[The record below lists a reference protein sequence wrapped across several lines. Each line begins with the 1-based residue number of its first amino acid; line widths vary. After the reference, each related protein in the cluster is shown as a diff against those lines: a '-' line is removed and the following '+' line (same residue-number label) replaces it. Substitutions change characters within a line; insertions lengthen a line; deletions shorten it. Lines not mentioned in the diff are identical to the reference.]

1 MSKKLSELKDEDML
15 IVNGYDVVSKEDFLN
30 DLEFYKNKA
39 ERVYTTTQYKAH
51 IDAKYMLEDAFER
64 EYDNNNMY
72 EEWFD
77 NIVSDV
83 TEEDI
88 KELQKIVDRILARN
102 ESTNI
107 CYIEDEKVEIDL

>member
-1 MSKKLSELKDEDML
+1 MKRLSELKDEDML
-15 IVNGYDVVSKEDFLN
+15 IVDGTVMPKEDFIR
-30 DLEFYKNKA
+30 DFKYYKSIA
-39 ERVYTTTQYKAH
+39 DRVYTTNQYKAH
-51 IDAKYMLEDAFER
+51 IDARDMLEDAFER
-64 EYDNNNMY
+64 EYENNMY
-72 EEWFD
+72 EGWFD

-88 KELQKIVDRILARN
+88 KELQKIVDRILSRS